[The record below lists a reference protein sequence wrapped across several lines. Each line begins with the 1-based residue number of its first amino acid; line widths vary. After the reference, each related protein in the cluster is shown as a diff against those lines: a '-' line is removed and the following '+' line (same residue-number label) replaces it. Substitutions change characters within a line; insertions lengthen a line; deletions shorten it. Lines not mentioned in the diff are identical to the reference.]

1 MKDYLQ
7 GSLTATTFGTPL
19 SFRLSHL
26 MAQISVTLKPGIGY
40 TAEDLSQNV
49 TVHLYGL
56 HTLTNE
62 GVETDGTLI
71 LSKEAASSPL
81 KMNKAAEANAEGNF
95 TYTALVAPQ
104 TIVQGNLVARHH
116 PHCTGG
122 GQNDTRQPEL
132 RLPCGKQRVRLP
144 CRTEQ

>member
-1 MKDYLQ
+1 
-7 GSLTATTFGTPL
+7 
-19 SFRLSHL
+19 

-56 HTLTNE
+56 HTLTDE

-104 TIVQGNLVARHH
+104 TMHR
-116 PHCTGG
+116 
-122 GQNDTRQPEL
+122 R
-132 RLPCGKQRVRLP
+132 
-144 CRTEQ
+144 RTERHPSAWTTITVREATDSSTVPDRTINWCSPSARRA